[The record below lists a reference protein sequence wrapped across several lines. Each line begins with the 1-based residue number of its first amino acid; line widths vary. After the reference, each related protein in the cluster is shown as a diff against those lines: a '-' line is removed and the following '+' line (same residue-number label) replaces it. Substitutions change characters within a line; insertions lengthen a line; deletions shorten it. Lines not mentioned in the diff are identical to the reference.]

1 MKKRM
6 ILFVLLITLTATLLP
21 AALPMSARAADET
34 GEVTRSAWV
43 QQLVSTFEMTVE
55 EDNYP
60 DNYFSDLTGEEE
72 YYRDILVAT
81 EFGVIDIEAGLPFNP
96 EGAVTRAFAAQTL
109 NYCLGFQLESTEY
122 TFSDSADVASPMDAQ
137 VAVNR
142 GWFALVDGAFKP
154 DQLITKAEMDAMLKD
169 AKDVYFGQT
178 YDAFYENKYV
188 FADEVLNLENAA
200 AQKNDDGS
208 ISVIGTD
215 KPIEQGTLFVVYFQ
229 GLPYLYQADSVT
241 ANGTVYAVKGTVL
254 DENEYLVSVDAQGI
268 NEGDLANFRPA
279 EGIEPIYVLEDGTEV
294 KDARLAGT
302 QKIKSIYFN
311 QKFGSVNVVI
321 TLENMKLKWHA
332 NGNVFD
338 KRSIDCSAVLS
349 GNLHLNPSVSFG
361 TSLSKMDKSILLGY
375 YPVAGIGDVKIE
387 ADISLD
393 GTITL
398 DYRAKF
404 DVGVE
409 YDYYGGFRAVH
420 SFKKTHFSLTIEATI
435 DMGVTAGFYL
445 EKMPF
450 LSGNVEAKVG
460 FKSYMKAVF
469 RGADKTPRNCLHTDS
484 WLYAHVN
491 FFMSVGIK
499 SKIPGAESLY
509 QEFPYTYTIWDRNN
523 SPCRS
528 ISHNE
533 DGTFVDVCSYGD
545 TEFSG
550 YHHYY
555 TTSSSSRYRNG
566 GASAL
571 VKPPSYQYSLDEDG
585 NATITSYSGG
595 VSALAIPNT
604 IDGHTVVSIGNDA
617 FKEQTALRSVSIPAN
632 VTDIGQ
638 NAFNGCTNLI
648 SVTFPEKLT
657 VIRTQAFYGC
667 SALVRVDLPDNV
679 TEIGPAAF
687 ALCKSLQIVKL
698 PNNLEKMG
706 AHAFNNCDAL
716 ASIHIPKS
724 LESTYDAYFHWLHY
738 GYVLGPFY
746 GCDGLKTV
754 TFEEGTTMI
763 ANGLFSYCSGLES
776 ITIPDTVT
784 LIKGNAFQ
792 HCENL
797 AEVKFSNALT
807 TIQGS
812 AFYGCVDLLKAE
824 IPDSV
829 TDIGAGAFAK
839 CESLATLTLSK
850 GLEKMGAHAFNNCD
864 ALTAVEIPKSLE
876 STYDAYYNE
885 LHYGYVLGPF
895 YGCDG
900 LKTVTFEE
908 GTTMIANGLFSYC
921 SGLESITIPDTVTL
935 IKGNAFQHCEN
946 LAEIKFSNA
955 LTTIQGSAFYGCI
968 DLLKAEIPDSVT
980 DIGAG
985 AFAKC
990 ESLATLTLSK
1000 GLEKMGAHAFNNC
1013 DALTAVEIPKKLV
1026 STYDAY
1032 YNELHYGY
1040 VLGPFYGCSGLKT
1053 VTFEEGATIIPNG
1066 LFAYCD
1072 GPLSIIIPGTV
1083 ETIEHKAFFCAT
1095 GLQEI
1100 VIPENVTSVSTEVF
1114 SSAEALT
1121 KAVWP
1126 ASLPTIPNG
1135 SFSNC
1140 ISLTTLQLPEG
1151 LTEIG
1156 NNAFENCA
1164 ALPELTL
1171 PNTVQKLHN
1180 SAFRSCAA
1188 LAKVTLSDGLITI
1201 GEDTFRDCDALTE
1214 IKIPDQ
1220 VTSLGHRAFYDCDAL
1235 VTAAMGNSVTSIGN
1249 EIFHH
1254 CDALKNVTLSR
1265 NISVIP
1271 RDAFSQN
1278 AMLEEITIP
1287 YYVTKID
1294 ANAFN
1299 ACPKLLK
1306 TVMPRGVTEIG
1317 NLAFSYPDRMVVHG
1331 VSGTYAET
1339 WASDNGYKFVAN
1351 DVPATAVKLEAEN
1364 TTMNNSASQT
1374 LKLTVTPADFTD
1386 AISWK
1391 SSDEKV
1397 IKVDDRGNV
1406 KAVGV
1411 GEATVRVTVGSLTE
1425 SIKLTVIQ
1433 PANNIRLNQTKL
1445 SLDGGSTYQ
1454 LKATVQPDNAINKE
1468 VVWKSSDEAVAS
1480 VDETGLVTALTAG
1493 TAEITVTL
1501 VDGGVSNTCAVTVK
1515 NTQYTPE
1522 TVDGME
1528 SSHNYTLNCTDSW
1541 KYSIPDSE
1549 KLSVTFDEK
1558 TEMEDGF
1565 DYLYIYN
1572 AAGKEVGKYT
1582 GTALAG
1588 QTIIIDGETVIIKL
1602 STDDAGTAWG
1612 FKVTNIEA
1620 THDHKFGDW
1629 TVTTEATCTEKGTET
1644 RTCELCEEAET
1655 REIKELGHKE
1665 VNDKAVSPN
1674 CTETGLT
1681 AGKHCERCNAVTEKQ
1696 EIVPATGHK
1705 EQTIPGFDASCT
1717 AEGKTDGTK
1726 CSVCGEILKKQEIIP
1741 RTEHKFTDGKCTVC
1755 GYRDPDYVAPTP
1767 TPTVKPTP
1775 TPTAKPT
1782 PTPTVKPTPTP
1793 TVKPTPTPT
1802 AKPTPTPTVTPTP
1815 TPPAEEFKN
1824 PFTDVV
1830 SGDWFYAPV
1839 MWAVQNNVTGGTSA
1853 TTFSPNNSCTR
1864 AQVVTFLWA
1873 ANGKP
1878 EPKEADNP
1886 FTDVSEAD
1894 WYFKAVM
1901 WAVENGVTGGT
1912 SANTFSPDNP
1922 CTRAQVVTFLY
1933 AAQGK
1938 PPVQAIVNEF
1948 EDVPG
1953 TAWYLMPVLWAKQNE
1968 VTGGVAPGMFGPDQ
1982 TCTRAQIA
1990 TFLYK
1995 AIG

>member
-6 ILFVLLITLTATLLP
+6 ILFVLLIALTATLLP

-169 AKDVYFGQT
+169 AKEVYFGQT

-241 ANGTVYAVKGTVL
+241 VNGTVYTVKGTVL
-254 DENEYLVSVDAQGI
+254 DENEYLVSVDAQGVS
-268 NEGDLANFRPA
+268 EGDLAAFRPA

-294 KDARLAGT
+294 RDARLAGT

-311 QKFGSVNVVI
+311 QKFGSVNVVF

-349 GNLHLNPSVSFG
+349 GNLHMNPSVSFG

-420 SFKKTHFSLTIEATI
+420 SFKKTHFSLTIEATL

-450 LSGNVEAKVG
+450 MSGRVEAKVG
-460 FKSYMKAVF
+460 FKSYMQVVF
-469 RGADKTPRNCLHTDS
+469 RGNDKTPQRCFHTDS

-499 SKIPGAESLY
+499 SKIPGAEKLY

-533 DGTFVDVCSYGD
+533 DGEFVSSCTYGD
-545 TEFSG
+545 SEFNG

-555 TTSSSSRYRNG
+555 TTSSTSRYRNG
-566 GASAL
+566 GSSAM
-571 VKPPSYQYSLDEDG
+571 VKPPSYKYSLDDDG

-604 IDGHTVVSIGNDA
+604 IDGHTVVAIGNDA

-657 VIRTQAFYGC
+657 TIRSSAFYGC
-667 SALVRVDLPDNV
+667 SALVRVDIPDSV
-679 TEIGPAAF
+679 TKVDASAF
-687 ALCKSLQIVKL
+687 ENCTSLKSVRLS
-698 PNNLEKMG
+698 NNLKEMG
-706 AHAFNNCDAL
+706 IRVFRNCSAL
-716 ASIHIPKS
+716 PEIFIPKS
-724 LESTYDAYFHWLHY
+724 LETCVA
-738 GYVLGPFY
+738 GP
-746 GCDGLKTV
+746 
-754 TFEEGTTMI
+754 
-763 ANGLFSYCSGLES
+763 SGLGDSDIYNGIFNLCPNLKKVTLEDGITS
-776 ITIPDTVT
+776 VPPRLLRGCEGIETITIPDTVT
-784 LIKGNAFQ
+784 FIGEYAFY

-797 AEVKFSNALT
+797 KEVSFSKNITSIDSSAFNGCSALT
-807 TIQGS
+807 KIE
-812 AFYGCVDLLKAE
+812 L
-824 IPDSV
+824 PDSV
-829 TDIGAGAFAK
+829 TKVNSSAF
-839 CESLATLTLSK
+839 E
-850 GLEKMGAHAFNNCD
+850 NCT
-864 ALTAVEIPKSLE
+864 ALTSVGLSNNLEEMGIRVFRNCSALPEIFIPKSLE
-876 STYDAYYNE
+876 TCVAGPSGLGDSDIYNGIFNLCPNLKKVTLEDGITSVPPRLLRGCEGIETITIPESVTSVGSYAFYHCTALKEIVIHEKITEMGEHVFQGCTSLTKAKWPDHWKALPKYTFQGCTALIDPGLPEGLEVIGDSAFSNCDALVNFKLPASVTKLENSAFYECAGLESIQLNEALVTIGTYAFKN
-885 LHYGYVLGPF
+885 
-895 YGCDG
+895 CDV
-900 LKTVTFEE
+900 LKTVT
-908 GTTMIANGLFSYC
+908 
-921 SGLESITIPDTVTL
+921 
-935 IKGNAFQHCEN
+935 
-946 LAEIKFSNA
+946 
-955 LTTIQGSAFYGCI
+955 
-968 DLLKAEIPDSVT
+968 
-980 DIGAG
+980 
-985 AFAKC
+985 
-990 ESLATLTLSK
+990 
-1000 GLEKMGAHAFNNC
+1000 
-1013 DALTAVEIPKKLV
+1013 
-1026 STYDAY
+1026 
-1032 YNELHYGY
+1032 
-1040 VLGPFYGCSGLKT
+1040 
-1053 VTFEEGATIIPNG
+1053 IPN
-1066 LFAYCD
+1066 
-1072 GPLSIIIPGTV
+1072 
-1083 ETIEHKAFFCAT
+1083 
-1095 GLQEI
+1095 
-1100 VIPENVTSVSTEVF
+1100 
-1114 SSAEALT
+1114 
-1121 KAVWP
+1121 
-1126 ASLPTIPNG
+1126 
-1135 SFSNC
+1135 
-1140 ISLTTLQLPEG
+1140 
-1151 LTEIG
+1151 
-1156 NNAFENCA
+1156 
-1164 ALPELTL
+1164 
-1171 PNTVQKLHN
+1171 
-1180 SAFRSCAA
+1180 
-1188 LAKVTLSDGLITI
+1188 KVT
-1201 GEDTFRDCDALTE
+1201 
-1214 IKIPDQ
+1214 K
-1220 VTSLGHRAFYDCDAL
+1220 LGGDVFYDCDAL
-1235 VTAAMGNSVTSIGN
+1235 TTVTLGNAVQSIGTRCFYDCDVLTDVTMADAVTALGA
-1249 EIFHH
+1249 EAFYH
-1254 CDALKNVTLSR
+1254 CDKLKNVKLSR
-1265 NISVIP
+1265 NLSTIP
-1271 RDAFSQN
+1271 SKAFYECVE
-1278 AMLEEITIP
+1278 LEEITIP
-1287 YYVTKID
+1287 YYVTKVE
-1294 ANAFN
+1294 ASAFN
-1299 ACPKLLK
+1299 SCPKLLK
-1306 TVMPRGVTEIG
+1306 AVMPRGVTEIG

-1331 VSGTYAET
+1331 VPGTYAET

-1411 GEATVRVTVGSLTE
+1411 GEATVRVTVGRLTE

-1501 VDGGVSNTCAVTVK
+1501 VDGGISNTCAVTVK

-1528 SSHNYTLNCTDSW
+1528 SPHDYPLNCTDSW

-1588 QTIIIDGETVIIKL
+1588 QTIIIDGDTMIIKL

-1612 FKVTNIEA
+1612 FKVTKLEA
-1620 THDHKFGDW
+1620 THDHKFGEW
-1629 TVTTEATCTEKGTET
+1629 VVTTEATCTEKGTET
-1644 RTCELCEEAET
+1644 RTCELCPEAET

-1665 VNDKAVSPN
+1665 VTDKAVSPN

-1726 CSVCGEILKKQEIIP
+1726 CSVCGEVLKKQESIP

-1782 PTPTVKPTPTP
+1782 PTPTAKPTPTPTAKPTPTPTAKPTPTPTAKPTPTP

-1802 AKPTPTPTVTPTP
+1802 AKPTPTPTAKPTPTPTAKPTP

-1878 EPKEADNP
+1878 EPKDADNP